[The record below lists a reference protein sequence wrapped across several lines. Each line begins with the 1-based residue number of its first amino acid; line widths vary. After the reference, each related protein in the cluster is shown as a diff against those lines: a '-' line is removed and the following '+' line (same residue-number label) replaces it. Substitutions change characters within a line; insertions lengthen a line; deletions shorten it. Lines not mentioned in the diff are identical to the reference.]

1 MPARRVGK
9 VLLTIVL
16 AGVWASAPRR
26 SGADGIPAWVD
37 ELTLNGFMAGS
48 YSYNFNRPVS
58 ATNQYRVFDFDDNT
72 FKLDV
77 FELVAQ
83 KAVAKP
89 RDSGFRVDLAFGS
102 SIPRVSAAA
111 GLFRNTIIGA
121 DDIDLQQAYAS
132 WIAPV
137 GSGLRL
143 DFGKYVTHFGYEVID
158 GYDGWNDNATRSL
171 LFGYAIP
178 FTHLG
183 ARATY
188 AFSERVT
195 ATAMVVNGWDVAR
208 DNNRSKSIGAQLAL
222 TLTPTVTA
230 FLNGMR
236 GPEESFN
243 DRDQRTLLD
252 AVVIVKAGNRWTLV
266 ANADRGSEEGG
277 LVTGEN
283 AVWSGIASYVRFSVT
298 PTFAVTLRGE
308 SFDDSGIR
316 TGIDQTLQEVTLTP
330 ELRLTPSLLIRAD
343 ARIDRSNRA
352 VFEKGAG
359 FVRSQPTVLFDAIYS
374 F

>member
-1 MPARRVGK
+1 MRARRVGR
-9 VLLTIVL
+9 LLLAMAL
-16 AGVWASAPRR
+16 AGACASARR
-26 SGADGIPAWVD
+26 CGADGLPPWVD
-37 ELTLNGFMAGS
+37 ELTLNGLMSGS

-89 RDSGFRVDLAFGS
+89 HDSGFRVDLALGS

-121 DDIDLQQAYAS
+121 DDIDLQQAYAC
-132 WIAPV
+132 WIAPL

-143 DFGKYVTHFGYEVID
+143 DFGKYVTHFGYEVIE

-188 AFSERVT
+188 VFSERVT
-195 ATAMVVNGWDVAR
+195 ASGMVVNGWDVAR

-222 TLTPTVTA
+222 TLTPTLTV

-236 GPEESFN
+236 GPEKSLN

-266 ANADRGSEEGG
+266 ANADRGSEQGG

-316 TGIDQTLQEVTLTP
+316 TGIDQTLREVTLTP

-343 ARIDRSNRA
+343 ARIDHSNRA
-352 VFEKGAG
+352 VFEKDLG
-359 FVRSQPTVLFDAIYS
+359 FARSQSTILFDAIYS